1 MKLLAF
7 TDTHGKKSNIDEIK
21 LIAKKYKPDILIS
34 AGDFTNFGK
43 NIDDK
48 LKEFDF
54 GFKLLYILGNHE
66 EESEISY
73 LPKNFF
79 NIHMNSKIIKDILFL
94 GCGGGIYGEIEN
106 NFEKCKNEFK
116 KIIFNFKKNNPSG
129 KVILLTHRPPKNT
142 KLDYMKKYPSGVGA
156 KNISDFIKDNA
167 IDISI
172 SGHIHENFGK
182 VDLLNK
188 TKLYN
193 PGPKGK
199 IIKI

>member
-66 EESEISY
+66 EESEIFY
-73 LPKNFF
+73 LPKNF
-79 NIHMNSKIIKDILFL
+79 S
-94 GCGGGIYGEIEN
+94 
-106 NFEKCKNEFK
+106 
-116 KIIFNFKKNNPSG
+116 
-129 KVILLTHRPPKNT
+129 T
-142 KLDYMKKYPSGVGA
+142 
-156 KNISDFIKDNA
+156 
-167 IDISI
+167 SI
-172 SGHIHENFGK
+172 
-182 VDLLNK
+182 
-188 TKLYN
+188 
-193 PGPKGK
+193 
-199 IIKI
+199 